1 MAQATKQFVVDE
13 HGEKTAVILPIEEY
27 QELLEDMEDLAIMAE
42 NRGELTE
49 PLSAVKKRLDGK
61 RNGKA
66 ERRENQY
73 TAIVRQSGVW
83 WIGWIE
89 EVPGVTCQEATR
101 EELLETLKITLNE
114 ALEFNKEGAIAAMEG
129 DYQEELIVA

>member
-1 MAQATKQFVVDE
+1 MAQATKQFIVDE
-13 HGEKTAVILPIEEY
+13 NGEKTAVILPIGEY
-27 QELLEDMEDLAIMAE
+27 HELLEEIEDLAIIGE
-42 NRGELTE
+42 RRGELTE
-49 PLSAVKKRLDGK
+49 LLSAVKKRLVGR

-66 ERRENQY
+66 DRHENQY